1 MTAASTLDSRS
12 SWIRLAL
19 SLTIGLVGNVG
30 MWAII
35 VILPAVEAEFGVDRA
50 EASLPYTLTMVGFA
64 LGNYFI
70 GRAVDRWGITLSL
83 IGSALLIAAGFTG
96 AALAPNIA
104 TLSALQ
110 LAIGFGTATCFG
122 PLIADISHWFLRRRG
137 IAVAIAASSNY
148 LSGAIWPI
156 ILADILAVQG
166 WRTAYLIIAATTLI
180 VMIPL
185 SLFLRARVPEA
196 ARAEAE
202 TSAALRTP
210 ICGPAWA
217 MGSSDAINA

>member
-35 VILPAVEAEFGVDRA
+35 VILPAVETEFGVDRA

-122 PLIADISHWFLRRRG
+122 RE
-137 IAVAIAASSNY
+137 
-148 LSGAIWPI
+148 LSVN
-156 ILADILAVQG
+156 L
-166 WRTAYLIIAATTLI
+166 
-180 VMIPL
+180 
-185 SLFLRARVPEA
+185 
-196 ARAEAE
+196 
-202 TSAALRTP
+202 
-210 ICGPAWA
+210 
-217 MGSSDAINA
+217 N